1 MSVEVSVVNPSFIS
15 NVWYDDESP
24 AFFDIRAM
32 LAKMTLFVSVVPPFT
47 YAGGSFLSSINQKNY
62 SQFTEAL
69 RDVWSFESGSKVTT
83 GKLVKKIF
91 GRWFSGKSCFFGDGS
106 KME

>member
-1 MSVEVSVVNPSFIS
+1 MSVEVSVFNPSFIS

-32 LAKMTLFVSVVPPFT
+32 LAKMTLFVSVVPTFT
-47 YAGGSFLSSINQKNY
+47 YAGGSFSSYIDQKTY

-69 RDVWSFESGSKVTT
+69 QDVWSFESGSKVTT